1 MTPSYAAAVLGAC
14 ALVCSTPVPAA
25 QFNVLLFTKSTAWHH
40 DAVHAGVTAV
50 RELGQL
56 HDFEVFWTADAARV
70 MNDAELAKFQA
81 VVFLLTTG
89 DVLDDAQQAAFERF
103 IRRGGGF
110 VGVHSAADTEYDWQW
125 YTRLVGRMFHIHPQ
139 VQTAMLQVEGR
150 DFPGME
156 RFAPRT
162 LFTDEWYE
170 FGPARS
176 AGLTYLLSVDETS
189 YRPQARWPD
198 REGKGMGSFH
208 PISWYQHY
216 DGGRAFYTGL
226 GHMAATYRDPLFLH
240 HLYGGIYWAAT
251 GRGIAGHGARPSGAR
266 SAGQDRE
273 QHQAQP
279 GERDQPHE

>member
-1 MTPSYAAAVLGAC
+1 MIRFPAAAALAAC
-14 ALVCSTPVPAA
+14 ALAALPAGAA
-25 QFNVLLFTKSTAWHH
+25 QFKVLLFTKSTAWHH
-40 DAVHAGVTAV
+40 DAVHAGVGAV

-70 MNDAELAKFQA
+70 MNDAELARYQA

-89 DVLDDAQQAAFERF
+89 DVLDPAQQAAFERF

-110 VGVHSAADTEYDWQW
+110 VGVHSAADTEYDWPW
-125 YTRLVGRMFHIHPQ
+125 YTKLVGHMFHVHPE
-139 VQTAMLQVEGR
+139 VQSAVLQVERR

-156 RFAPRT
+156 RFAPRN

-189 YRPQARWPD
+189 YRPRVRWPD
-198 REGKGMGSFH
+198 REGKGMGAFH
-208 PISWYQHY
+208 PVSWYQYY
-216 DGGRAFYTGL
+216 DGGRAFYTAL

-251 GRGIAGHGARPSGAR
+251 GRGIAAHPPAP
-266 SAGQDRE
+266 SAGQDRV

-279 GERDQPHE
+279 GQRDQPHE